1 MDVTPTTDHFEKAY
15 VDGTPP
21 WVIDEPQPAVVALE
35 RDGGFRGRVLDIGC
49 GTGEHTI
56 HLVTLGYDV
65 LGADAAPS
73 ALARARAAASERGVE
88 ARFSDVDALDPAGLR
103 DLGGPGGFETVLDSA
118 LFHIFDAGD
127 QARYAEALHEVCAP
141 GGYLHLL
148 ALSSRGPG
156 FGPEVDESDI
166 RAAFDRPGWEVEDVA
181 TSTYRGV
188 VREHQ
193 SAALG
198 LPTGDRV
205 DVPAWLAR
213 IRRV

>member
-1 MDVTPTTDHFEKAY
+1 MDVTPSTDIFEQAY

-35 RDGGFRGRVLDIGC
+35 RAGGFGGRVLDLGC
-49 GTGEHTI
+49 GTGEHTL
-56 HLVTLGYDV
+56 HLAALGYDV

-73 ALARARAAASERGVE
+73 ALDRARAAAGERGIA
-88 ARFSDVDALDPAGLR
+88 ARFAKVDALDPAALR
-103 DLGGPGGFETVLDSA
+103 ELGGFDTVLDSA
-118 LFHIFDAGD
+118 LFHIFDTGD
-127 QARYAEALHEVCAP
+127 QARYAEALLELCAP
-141 GGYLHLL
+141 GGRLHLL

-156 FGPEVDESDI
+156 FGPEVDESEI
-166 RAAFDRPGWEVEDVA
+166 RVAFDRTGWQVEDVA

-188 VREHQ
+188 VGEPQ

-198 LPTGDRV
+198 LPVGDRV
-205 DVPAWLAR
+205 DLPAWLAR

>member
-21 WVIDEPQPAVVALE
+21 WVIDEPQPAVVVLE
-35 RDGGFRGRVLDIGC
+35 RAGGFRGRVLDIGC
-49 GTGEHTI
+49 GTGEHAL
-56 HLVTLGYDV
+56 HLASLGHDV

-73 ALARARAAASERGVE
+73 ALARARAAADERGIAV
-88 ARFSDVDALDPAGLR
+88 RFAEVDALDPVALAGL
-103 DLGGPGGFETVLDSA
+103 GGFDTMLDSA
-118 LFHIFDAGD
+118 LFHVFDAGD
-127 QARYAEALHEVCAP
+127 QARYADALRETCAA
-141 GGYLHLL
+141 GAALHLL
-148 ALSSRGPG
+148 ALSTRGPG
-156 FGPEVDESDI
+156 FGPEIDESEI
-166 RAAFDRPGWEVEDVA
+166 RTAFGRPGWEVEDIT

-198 LPTGDRV
+198 LPAGDRV